1 MFFKQWAY
9 PSLLKCCGKCTSVKR
24 GVDNVSKRRYDRR
37 RFNKKLYCGLYST
50 QYCLICKIVY
60 MKILAI

>member
-37 RFNKKLYCGLYST
+37 RFNKKL
-50 QYCLICKIVY
+50 
-60 MKILAI
+60 ILWFIFNTILFDFAKLCI